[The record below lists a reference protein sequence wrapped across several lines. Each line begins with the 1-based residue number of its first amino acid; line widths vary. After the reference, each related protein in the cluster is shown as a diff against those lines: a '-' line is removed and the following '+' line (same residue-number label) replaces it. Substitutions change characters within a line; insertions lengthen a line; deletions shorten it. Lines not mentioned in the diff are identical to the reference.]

1 MLPSDDFLADM
12 SESTQD
18 AIKELK
24 LSSRIV
30 TINDSDYDPVYASEG
45 KPSPYITLEKAQE
58 IALAQ
63 ANVPA
68 ANAVFADKEF
78 DHDDGTPVFELEFT
92 ANGIKIPIRSPRCDR
107 RSDRGKAH
115 HHGNT
120 E

>member
-68 ANAVFADKEF
+68 ADAVFADKEF

-92 ANGIKIPIRSPRCDR
+92 GYSYTTDKTITLHTVILNRSAGETD
-107 RSDRGKAH
+107 D
-115 HHGNT
+115 T
-120 E
+120 